1 MWNLGQ
7 KDKIIIVILF
17 FLAVFSYQM
26 HNISNPDKESQYEQ
40 TIEAMNNGISNNQK
54 QIVISN
60 KYTKRDFY
68 GNNMFEEVL
77 ANNNYK
83 KVAFDKENTIFELQ
97 D

>member
-1 MWNLGQ
+1 MGNLGL

-17 FLAVFSYQM
+17 FLAIFSYQM
-26 HNISNPDKESQYEQ
+26 HNISNSSKENQYEQ
-40 TIEAMNNGISNNQK
+40 AIEIVNSEISNKQK

-60 KYTKRDFY
+60 ELAKRDFY
-68 GNNMFEEVL
+68 GKNMFEEVL

-97 D
+97 E